1 MEVGSRVERTE
12 EVEDC
17 RQPGRTEMEWKE
29 KGSMEGA
36 TQRDPVSMGQ
46 RKGQVK
52 LTFLLLG
59 GAPRE

>member
-1 MEVGSRVERTE
+1 
-12 EVEDC
+12 
-17 RQPGRTEMEWKE
+17 MEWKE